1 MSSATSSKSQ
11 PELNKGRAA
20 GQEGKFLTFSL
31 ANEEYGIGI
40 LKVRE
45 IIGMMPIRTVPQ
57 TPGFVKGVINLRGKV
72 IPVVDLRLK
81 FNMSEADYTDRTS
94 IIVVDVGQGE
104 DRSIHIGIVVDY
116 VSEVVN
122 IKADEIEAAPAFG
135 SRLNTEY
142 ILGMAK
148 IGKGVKILLDID
160 RILAGEDLA
169 GLGMF

>member
-1 MSSATSSKSQ
+1 
-11 PELNKGRAA
+11 
-20 GQEGKFLTFSL
+20 
-31 ANEEYGIGI
+31 
-40 LKVRE
+40 
-45 IIGMMPIRTVPQ
+45 
-57 TPGFVKGVINLRGKV
+57 
-72 IPVVDLRLK
+72 
-81 FNMSEADYTDRTS
+81 MSEAEYTERTS
-94 IIVVDVGQGE
+94 IIVVDVAVPT
-104 DRSIHIGIVVDY
+104 DRFIHIGIVVDY

-169 GLGMF
+169 GLGLF